1 MKRMEFGGNGSGK
14 GIVVRDPIAP
24 GWVIYRAGD
33 PPPPL
38 DDLPLALITLLQ
50 KDLAGHTNVRMH
62 SLVPVVR
69 DGNTVALFMGYQTL
83 PA

>member
-14 GIVVRDPIAP
+14 GVMVREPIAP

-38 DDLPLALITLLQ
+38 GELALALISTLQ
-50 KDLAGHTNVRMH
+50 KDLAGHANVRMH
-62 SLVPVVR
+62 SLVPIVR
-69 DGNTVALFMGYQTL
+69 DGNTVALCMGYQTL
-83 PA
+83 PE